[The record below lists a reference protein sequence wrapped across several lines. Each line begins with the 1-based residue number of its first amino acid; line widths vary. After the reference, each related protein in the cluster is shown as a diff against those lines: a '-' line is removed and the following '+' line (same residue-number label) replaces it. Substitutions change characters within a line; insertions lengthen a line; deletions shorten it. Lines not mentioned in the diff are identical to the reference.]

1 MRALWALLALALL
14 LAACGGAGASSQPA
28 SGPGSGANPVGRGA
42 KGESPGLEAAGSAA
56 IDRPACAA
64 LARELERR
72 AQVRLP
78 RRHSDPSPPLSRC
91 SILAPGVSVNVYL
104 DTGFAAHQRY
114 SNRMDE
120 TVQFG
125 APDPRKL
132 PHPVPGVGEPA
143 AGNHT
148 ANWVPAYHSLFALRG
163 NRWVT
168 VAVTIAGRSERQLRA
183 TAIALA
189 RTTFRATA
197 R

>member
-1 MRALWALLALALL
+1 MRALPALLALSLL
-14 LAACGGAGASSQPA
+14 LAACGAGTQ
-28 SGPGSGANPVGRGA
+28 PGSGSRSGANTIGRGA

-56 IDRPACAA
+56 IGRSTCAA

-72 AQVRLP
+72 AGVHGP
-78 RRHSDPSPPLSRC
+78 RRRSDASPPLSRC
-91 SILAPGVSVNVYL
+91 SISGRGVAVNVYL

-114 SNRMDE
+114 SNRMQE
-120 TVQFG
+120 TAQFG

-168 VAVTIAGRSERQLRA
+168 VAVRIVGRPERQLRA
-183 TAIALA
+183 IAIALA
-189 RTTFRATA
+189 RATFRATA
-197 R
+197 